1 MTKKDLERRNDFLLL
16 QLKIIN
22 ELINDK
28 ELYHNNIKASEIRG
42 SIKYLTRPDTI
53 KDRISF
59 IENHDLTYNNYNEDM
74 TIDDYR

>member
-28 ELYHNNIKASEIRG
+28 EIYHDSIRASDIRG
-42 SIKYLTRPDTI
+42 SIKYITKPDTI
-53 KDRISF
+53 KDCISF
-59 IENHDLTYNNYNEDM
+59 IENHDLTYNAYNEDM
-74 TIDDYR
+74 TIEDYK

>member
-28 ELYHNNIKASEIRG
+28 ELYHNDIKASEIRG